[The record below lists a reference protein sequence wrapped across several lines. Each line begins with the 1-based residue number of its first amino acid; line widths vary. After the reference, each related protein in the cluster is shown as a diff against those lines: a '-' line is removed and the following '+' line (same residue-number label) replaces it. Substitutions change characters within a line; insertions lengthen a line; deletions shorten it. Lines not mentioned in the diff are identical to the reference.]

1 MAGDKKNRNAQNK
14 DAVNKSLAEATKQ
27 ENDTE
32 KKHAD
37 AEAGFIMCAVSSA
50 ASGLVSRCRIPTAAV
65 AQRGLFRILLGS
77 SGVTDTVAKSA
88 FAPPEGIF
96 PVPHWAA
103 ITDREDRMTVED
115 GLNRRD
121 FWGTYWDPPVQH
133 LWGTYS
139 DPIESV

>member
-14 DAVNKSLAEATKQ
+14 DVVNKSLAEATKQ

-77 SGVTDTVAKSA
+77 SQQVTDSTSKDIIYVRSNNDTPILDQTQTISPVYHVPYDYTVPYGPS
-88 FAPPEGIF
+88 
-96 PVPHWAA
+96 VY
-103 ITDREDRMTVED
+103 TD
-115 GLNRRD
+115 GP
-121 FWGTYWDPPVQH
+121 TYLAW
-133 LWGTYS
+133 
-139 DPIESV
+139 